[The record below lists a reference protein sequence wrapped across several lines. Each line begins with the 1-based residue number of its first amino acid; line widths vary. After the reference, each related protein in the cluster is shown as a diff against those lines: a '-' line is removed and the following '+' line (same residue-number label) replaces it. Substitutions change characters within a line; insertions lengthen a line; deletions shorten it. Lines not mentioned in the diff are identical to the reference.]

1 MNFSIKVLIF
11 RSCSYILKEESVKNI
26 QLDAENVHLDAKV
39 RKRKVVVMRIIYS
52 GVDHI
57 LTVAESSQPE
67 LHKHFFKHILIS
79 YGEPLTFTIE
89 GQEIITQGIIC
100 NSNIL
105 HTVLCKKAKHLNFLL
120 EETSYL
126 SEQIDDLYLKG
137 QPYACIQPELVK
149 QVQEEKLFYT
159 PVSNCTKY
167 YEEFDRCME
176 ILGLIPFI
184 KTKRDERI
192 SWILSYLKEL
202 KVIEPD
208 IMTVLTEK
216 AHLSQSRLSH
226 LFKQET
232 GISLSSY
239 LTLLKTSKA
248 YEYVFQGESITEAA
262 LKAGFSSSNH
272 FAGTSKS
279 LLGFSPSFLNKE
291 SIYLNYTEM

>member
-1 MNFSIKVLIF
+1 
-11 RSCSYILKEESVKNI
+11 
-26 QLDAENVHLDAKV
+26 
-39 RKRKVVVMRIIYS
+39 MRIIYS
-52 GVDHI
+52 GTDHI

-79 YGEPLTFTIE
+79 YGAPLTFVVE
-89 GQEIITQGIIC
+89 GQTIVTQGIII

-105 HTVLCKKAKHLNFLL
+105 HTVLCEREKHLNFLF
-120 EETSYL
+120 EETSFL
-126 SEQIDDLYLKG
+126 SEQIDDIYLKG
-137 QPYACIQPELVK
+137 QAYACLQPELVNRI
-149 QVQEEKLFYT
+149 QEEKMFFTPISRFDIYNQEFY
-159 PVSNCTKY
+159 
-167 YEEFDRCME
+167 RCME

-184 KTKRDERI
+184 KTKRDERV
-192 SWILSYLKEL
+192 SQILSYLNEL
-202 KVIEPD
+202 TIIEPD

-226 LFKQET
+226 LFKQEI

-262 LKAGFSSSNH
+262 LRAGFSSSNH

-279 LLGFSPSFLNKE
+279 LLGFSPSFLNRE
-291 SIYLNYTEM
+291 SIYLNFTEMQDDEQGTADQ